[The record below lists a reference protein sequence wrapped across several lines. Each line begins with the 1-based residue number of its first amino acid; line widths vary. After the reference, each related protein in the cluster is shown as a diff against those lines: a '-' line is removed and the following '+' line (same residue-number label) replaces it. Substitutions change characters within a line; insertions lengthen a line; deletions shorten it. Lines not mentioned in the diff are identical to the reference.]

1 MTATGPRRGR
11 LPRRRRGAALLALV
25 PLLAVCGSGLAIG
38 LETRGTQPST
48 CPQTVMSTLA
58 SVLDRVYREGISS
71 ERTLSAEHMI
81 ERSASLRAAIEAND
95 RTGAVKALRALIAT
109 GHMTNVQV
117 TTSSGR
123 RLASVGGAALAPL
136 EGTITGAGGRP
147 IATYLFSVWSDRG
160 FISEGS
166 GVAEGIVVLR
176 SGTHSIGG
184 TLALP
189 AGTLPEAGSARVR
202 GVDYQYS
209 SLPARAFPDGRPVQ
223 IYLLKTVAA
232 TEALCGATSEDTQ
245 VNTLARIARL
255 IYEGERG
262 PRTVPQVRRVQ
273 RDPALLQAVAARD
286 PVAVRKASEVLLHH
300 HLVRLRVSG
309 APPRNGGVGKLLYDL
324 GGPYVLGPVHAKLR
338 LHGRTI
344 GSIVISIQDDEGY
357 LRLTQRLAGLS
368 VLMYMR
374 GAGGHTQLVKNSLG
388 PGVGGLSSVPASGS
402 YVYRGRRYRV
412 VTVDAEAFPSGPLT
426 IRVLV
431 PMPYS

>member
-1 MTATGPRRGR
+1 MPRRA
-11 LPRRRRGAALLALV
+11 RGAALLALI
-25 PLLAVCGSGLAIG
+25 PLLAVCGSGLAVG
-38 LETRGTQPST
+38 LETHGTEPST

-58 SVLDRVYREGISS
+58 SVLGRVYREGISS

-95 RTGAVKALRALIAT
+95 RAGAVKAIRALIAT

-147 IATYLFSVWSDRG
+147 IATYLYSVWSDRG

-189 AGTLPEAGSARVR
+189 AGTLPQAGSARVR

-232 TEALCGATSEDTQ
+232 TEALCGASSEDTQ

-262 PRTVPQVRRVQ
+262 PRTLPQVRRVQ
-273 RDPALLQAVAARD
+273 RDPALLRAVAARD
-286 PVAVRKASEVLLHH
+286 RVAVKQASEVLLHH
-300 HLVRLRVSG
+300 HLVRLRVS
-309 APPRNGGVGKLLYDL
+309 AAGKLLYDL
-324 GGPYVLGPVHAKLR
+324 GGPYVLGPVHANLR

-374 GAGGHTQLVKNSLG
+374 APGGGTQLVKNSLG

-402 YVYRGRRYRV
+402 YVYKGPPARRYRV